1 VAKQL
6 RLLLDTNVLIPLQD
20 SLQVLSEN
28 LASLHRLAV
37 LGGHQILYHPAT
49 IADFERDSNAARREM
64 NLRHIRRYPA
74 LENPAACP
82 WNTPDLGPNDACDN
96 QILYALHCDAVHAL
110 ITEDRGLLAK
120 ARKRGLGDRTYSIQ
134 TAEDWLARLHEPFR
148 VVLPSIQDV
157 PLHRLTPELPE
168 RFFDSLREGYPP
180 FDGWFREKARD
191 NRKAWVYRDEKEKLG
206 AICIYAMQVNE
217 KITND
222 GLSLDGKA
230 LKLCTFKVADSVR
243 GRKIG
248 ELFLKAAFRYA
259 TQSGCEHIF
268 IHADA
273 DRHVYLI
280 DLLTDFGFVERGRFG
295 RDVMLVKAHPL
306 LAPEGTGVAPF
317 EYNRQY
323 YPHYLRGPEV
333 RKFLIP
339 IQPQFHRIL
348 FPDYSGIQTLLFT
361 PEGSVGNAIKLA
373 YLCKAQTLQIR
384 PGDVVLFYRTGDE
397 QLVTSVGVVE
407 RFEVLADAARIAGL
421 VRRRTVYSIEQIEAM
436 ATEPTKVILF
446 RLVEHLPTSVSYQ
459 QLLADAVVSG
469 PIQSITKISDVQFSR
484 VLARA
489 GH

>member
-20 SLQVLSEN
+20 SLQVLSES
-28 LASLHRLAV
+28 LANLHRLAV
-37 LGGHQILYHPAT
+37 QGGHQILYHPAT
-49 IADFERDSNAARREM
+49 ISDFERDPNVARREK
-64 NLRHIRRYPA
+64 NLRHIKRYPA
-74 LENPAACP
+74 LENVAACP

-96 QILYALHCDAVHAL
+96 EILYALHCDAVHAL

-120 ARKRGLGDRTYSIQ
+120 ARMRGLSDRTYSIQ
-134 TAEDWLARLHEPFR
+134 TAEDWLARLHAPFQ
-148 VVLPSIQDV
+148 VVLPNIQDV
-157 PLHRLTPELPE
+157 PLHSLTPELPE
-168 RFFDSLREGYPP
+168 PFFDSLREGYPP
-180 FDGWFREKARD
+180 FDGWFREKARE
-191 NRKAWVYRDEKEKLG
+191 NRKAWVYRDDKGQLG
-206 AICIYAMQVNE
+206 AICIYAVQVDE
-217 KITND
+217 KITDD
-222 GLSLDGKA
+222 GLHLDGKA

-259 TQSGCEHIF
+259 IQSGCKHIF

-280 DLLTDFGFVERGRFG
+280 DLLTDFGFTETGRFG
-295 RDVMLVKAHPL
+295 RDVMLVKAHPQQ
-306 LAPEGTGVAPF
+306 APEGDGIAPF

-348 FPDYSGIQTLLFT
+348 FPDYTGMQSLLFT

-407 RFEVLADAARIAGL
+407 RFEVLEDAARIAGL

-446 RLVEHLPTSVSYQ
+446 RLVEHFPSSVSYQ

-469 PIQSITKISDVQFSR
+469 PIQSIKKISDVQFSK